1 MTSNFLDVNYFTYY
15 AGIVGTTGTIGQ
27 AGIDKVKQVSMWHNN
42 LEGELNESLTLGYRE
57 RFPEA
62 NDDFFF
68 LSLLHGMELLQ
79 GAINTTQ
86 STDPFEIALALE
98 KGSYQGPT
106 GKVWMR
112 KDNHQLLQ
120 PLFVSTMVDIN
131 DGSIKYDVERTGI
144 GFLTDSTTEA
154 DQTIIKTTCSM
165 DRPDS

>member
-1 MTSNFLDVNYFTYY
+1 
-15 AGIVGTTGTIGQ
+15 
-27 AGIDKVKQVSMWHNN
+27 
-42 LEGELNESLTLGYRE
+42 
-57 RFPEA
+57 
-62 NDDFFF
+62 
-68 LSLLHGMELLQ
+68 
-79 GAINTTQ
+79 
-86 STDPFEIALALE
+86 
-98 KGSYQGPT
+98 
-106 GKVWMR
+106 MR